1 MGNMDVMKIENLT
14 KQYKGFRLDNVS
26 LRIKPGEIVGLVGE
40 NGAGKSTL
48 MKAALGLIR
57 SDAGQVLFWG
67 QPLQQNSVEIKNKIG
82 VMLDESGFYHTMNA
96 QEAGKIC
103 AGIYK
108 DWDSAKYETFLNK
121 YGINMKKPIKDYS
134 KGMRVKLML
143 ATALCHGAEILILD
157 EPTSGLD
164 PVAREE
170 ILENFKEFVSD
181 GKKAVLISSHIS
193 SDLEKIADE
202 IVFIHQGRQVFSK
215 SSREICEEGGVDMI
229 MNEYVRGK
237 SI

>member
-57 SDAGQVLFWG
+57 SDTGQVLFWG
-67 QPLQQNSVEIKNKIG
+67 QPLGRNPIALKNQIG
-82 VMLDESGFYHTMNA
+82 VMLDESGFYQTMNA

-103 AGIYK
+103 AGVYK
-108 DWDSAKYETFLNK
+108 DWDSGKYEEFLHK
-121 YGINMKKPIKDYS
+121 YGIDMKKPIKDYS

-170 ILENFKEFVSD
+170 ILEDFKDFVSD

-202 IVFIHQGRQVFSK
+202 IVFIHQGRQVFTK
-215 SSREICEEGGVDMI
+215 SSRELCEEGGVDRI

>member
-1 MGNMDVMKIENLT
+1 MGNMDVMRIENLA
-14 KQYKGFRLDNVS
+14 KRYKGFCLDNVS

-57 SDAGQVLFWG
+57 SDAGEVLFWG
-67 QPLQQNSVEIKNKIG
+67 QPLQQSSVEIKNKIG
-82 VMLDESGFYHTMNA
+82 VMLDESGFYQTMNA

-103 AGIYK
+103 AGVYK
-108 DWDSAKYETFLNK
+108 DWDSAKYEKFLQK
-121 YGINMKKPIKDYS
+121 YGIDMKKPIKDYS

-143 ATALCHGAEILILD
+143 AAALCHGAEILILD

-170 ILENFKEFVSD
+170 ILEDFRDFVSD
-181 GKKAVLISSHIS
+181 GKRAVLISSHIS

-202 IVFIHQGRQVFSK
+202 IVFIHQGKQVFTR
-215 SSREICEEGGVDMI
+215 SREELCEEGGVDKI
-229 MNEYVRGK
+229 MNEFVRGK

>member
-1 MGNMDVMKIENLT
+1 MESTDVLKIENLT

-48 MKAALGLIR
+48 MKAVLGLIR
-57 SDAGQVLFWG
+57 SNEGEVLFWG
-67 QPLQQNSVEIKNKIG
+67 QPLIQNPITLKNRIG
-82 VMLDESGFYHTMNA
+82 VMLDESGFYQTMNA

-103 AGIYK
+103 AGVYK

-143 ATALCHGAEILILD
+143 ATALCHGAEILIL
-157 EPTSGLD
+157 
-164 PVAREE
+164 EE
-170 ILENFKEFVSD
+170 ILEDFKDFVSD

-202 IVFIHQGRQVFSK
+202 IVFIHQGRQVFTK

>member
-1 MGNMDVMKIENLT
+1 
-14 KQYKGFRLDNVS
+14 
-26 LRIKPGEIVGLVGE
+26 
-40 NGAGKSTL
+40 
-48 MKAALGLIR
+48 
-57 SDAGQVLFWG
+57 
-67 QPLQQNSVEIKNKIG
+67 
-82 VMLDESGFYHTMNA
+82 MLDESGFYQTMNA

-103 AGIYK
+103 AGVYK

-170 ILENFKEFVSD
+170 ILEDFKDFVSD

-202 IVFIHQGRQVFSK
+202 IVFIHQADKYLPKAAGRFVK
-215 SSREICEEGGVDMI
+215 KEAWI
-229 MNEYVRGK
+229 
-237 SI
+237 

>member
-1 MGNMDVMKIENLT
+1 MDVMKIENLT

-48 MKAALGLIR
+48 MKAVLGLIR

-67 QPLQQNSVEIKNKIG
+67 QPLLQNPITLKNRIG
-82 VMLDESGFYHTMNA
+82 VMLDESGFYQTMNA

-143 ATALCHGAEILILD
+143 AAALCHGAEILILD

-170 ILENFKEFVSD
+170 ILEDFKDFVSD

-193 SDLEKIADE
+193 SEKLRMKSFSYIRADKYLPKAA
-202 IVFIHQGRQVFSK
+202 GRFVK
-215 SSREICEEGGVDMI
+215 KAEWIGL
-229 MNEYVRGK
+229 
-237 SI
+237 

>member
-67 QPLQQNSVEIKNKIG
+67 QPLLQNPIALKNRIG
-82 VMLDESGFYHTMNA
+82 VMLDESGFYQTMNA

-121 YGINMKKPIKDYS
+121 YGINMKKPHNFLT
-134 KGMRVKLML
+134 RVQAML
-143 ATALCHGAEILILD
+143 
-157 EPTSGLD
+157 S
-164 PVAREE
+164 
-170 ILENFKEFVSD
+170 
-181 GKKAVLISSHIS
+181 
-193 SDLEKIADE
+193 
-202 IVFIHQGRQVFSK
+202 
-215 SSREICEEGGVDMI
+215 
-229 MNEYVRGK
+229 
-237 SI
+237 

>member
-82 VMLDESGFYHTMNA
+82 VMLDESGFYQTMNA
-96 QEAGKIC
+96 REAGKIC
-103 AGIYK
+103 AGVYK
-108 DWDSAKYETFLNK
+108 DWDGGKYEAFLHK
-121 YGINMKKPIKDYS
+121 YGIDMKI
-134 KGMRVKLML
+134 
-143 ATALCHGAEILILD
+143 EQ
-157 EPTSGLD
+157 
-164 PVAREE
+164 
-170 ILENFKEFVSD
+170 EFVNW
-181 GKKAVLISSHIS
+181 
-193 SDLEKIADE
+193 E
-202 IVFIHQGRQVFSK
+202 
-215 SSREICEEGGVDMI
+215 
-229 MNEYVRGK
+229 
-237 SI
+237 